1 MKRLFLVL
9 CAVGSFITSNS
20 QIRYGIKAG
29 YNSSDLYFSGAGS
42 ISNVK
47 SKSGFNAGVY
57 SAFPLSKSLSIQPE
71 IQYSEQG
78 ARYKDSA
85 VNVNYNYL
93 NVPVL
98 AKYQLASGIFAESGP
113 QIGFLLNSSYKSSTS
128 SFDLMYSKSTAFSWV
143 FGAGYKL
150 PTVNLGIDIRYNLGI
165 SNIQTYSLFTT
176 KNSVL
181 QIDLFYELK

>member
-1 MKRLFLVL
+1 MKILFLSI
-9 CAVGSFITSNS
+9 CAIGSFISSYS
-20 QIRYGIKAG
+20 QIDFGIKAG

-47 SKSGFNAGVY
+47 SKSGFNAGVF
-57 SAFPLSKSLSIQPE
+57 ADINLSKSLIIQPE
-71 IQYSEQG
+71 ILYSEQG
-78 ARYKDSA
+78 AEYKDSA
-85 VNVNYNYL
+85 VNVNFNYL

-98 AKYQLASGIFAESGP
+98 AKYQLASGIFALSGP

-128 SFDLMYSKSTAFSWV
+128 SYDLMYSKSTSFSWV

-150 PTVNLGIDIRYNLGI
+150 STVNLGMDIRYNLGI
-165 SNIQTYSLFTT
+165 SNIQTYSFFTT
-176 KNSVL
+176 KNNVL